1 MRARLTSAQARLQ
14 SLGVGVAAS
23 LLASPV
29 EVLKCIFNFFTPTL
43 HCESWAP
50 FARAAVTLL
59 ILVGTIITLVLIT
72 RSP

>member
-1 MRARLTSAQARLQ
+1 MDAGGRARFFRRGAGTAMRARLTSAQARLQ

-23 LLASPV
+23 LLTSLV

-50 FARAAVTLL
+50 FARAAVT
-59 ILVGTIITLVLIT
+59 
-72 RSP
+72 S